1 MTVLDGVAIALS
13 YVLGSVPTGLW
24 LGLLLRGTD
33 IREHGS
39 KNIGA
44 TNTLRVL
51 GKGLGALALL
61 GDAGKGA
68 LAVLLV
74 SRIGDWAYLPLA
86 CGIASIAG
94 HFAPIFL
101 KFKGGKGVATSA
113 GVFLSLAPLPMLG
126 AIALFAIVFL
136 FTRMVSAASMIS
148 ALGMGIAIFV
158 LPHEWATYPTH
169 SLPAG
174 WALRI
179 AVAAIVAVILYRHRA
194 NIGRIMRREESRL

>member
-1 MTVLDGVAIALS
+1 MTLFDGVAVVLS

-24 LGLLLRGTD
+24 LGLMLRGTD

-68 LAVLLV
+68 IAVLIV
-74 SRIGDWAYLPLA
+74 SRIGDWPYISLA
-86 CGIASIAG
+86 CGIASIFG

-113 GVFLSLAPLPMLG
+113 GVFLSLAPLPTLG
-126 AIALFAIVFL
+126 AIIVFAIVFL
-136 FTRMVSAASMIS
+136 ATRMVSAASIV
-148 ALGMGIAIFV
+148 AAIGMGIAVFV

-179 AVAAIVAVILYRHRA
+179 AVGAIAAAIVYRHRA
-194 NIGRIMRREESRL
+194 NIGRIVRREESRL